1 MEAPH
6 GVVYLEDA
14 KLIGRILL
22 LDVQAGTLPG
32 RELRVRFVMMSKKGA
47 QEVKLRCEF
56 FDEQGAPAGVV
67 EDVDLKVPEGR
78 STSIAFASSK
88 PATRYALYIKPD

>member
-6 GVVYLEDA
+6 GVVYLEGA

-32 RELRVRFVMMSKKGA
+32 RELRVRFVMTSKRGT

-78 STSIAFASSK
+78 STSIAFASSR
-88 PATRYALYIKPD
+88 PATRYALYVRTD